1 MREHL
6 TKHFWVFTL
15 LFLACAAF
23 LAARLSSVLLAKQLW
38 VAETGGAPAAAPRDE
53 PARGERLGDFLV
65 IQERN
70 VFNANPKPA
79 PPSRPPEPP
88 RPEGREVAVPDP
100 TPRTPLSVTLFGT
113 AVVEGGRSFALVQ
126 AANEIKLVRAGE
138 DLEPGARLAEVRAD
152 RILVDRGGPLE
163 EVLLYPP
170 EGAPGAPA
178 AAPAR
183 GRGAAARSQAAAP
196 PPPAAP
202 AAETVRQIDETN
214 WLIDSREIEQASAN
228 MSQLMTQIRVVPN
241 FTDGQPDGFKVFAI
255 RPGSLFSKIGLQNG
269 DVLKR
274 INGIELVG
282 PEQGFQ
288 AYQALKGE
296 TSIQIDLVRRN
307 ENKTFS
313 YEIR

>member
-6 TKHFWVFTL
+6 TKYFWVFTL
-15 LFLACAAF
+15 LFLASAAF

-38 VAETGGAPAAAPRDE
+38 VAETGGAPAAAPRAE
-53 PARGERLGDFLV
+53 PAGGERLGDYLV
-65 IQERN
+65 VQERN

-79 PPSRPPEPP
+79 RPEPP
-88 RPEGREVAVPDP
+88 PAPPAGTAPQSAAAAPVA
-100 TPRTPLSVTLFGT
+100 RTPLNVTLFGT
-113 AVVEGGRSFALVQ
+113 AVVDGGLSFALVQ

-138 DLEPGARLAEVRAD
+138 EVEPGARLVEVRAD
-152 RILVDRGGPLE
+152 RILVERGGGPE

-183 GRGAAARSQAAAP
+183 GRGAAARTQAAAP

-202 AAETVRQIDETN
+202 AAETVRQVDENN

-241 FTDGQPDGFKVFAI
+241 FADGQPDGFKVFAI

-288 AYQALKGE
+288 AYQALKDE